1 VSSDVTPRDRADL
14 ADRVAAAV
22 LAVPGVHDLHGGVL
36 GEVATYLPGRRV
48 NGIRLLDGVTQVH
61 LVLAWDAPMALTVDT
76 VRATVAA
83 IVPGTVHLAVEDIA
97 PPGAARNADEPAEL
111 AGAAEAAE
119 LPATDH

>member
-1 VSSDVTPRDRADL
+1 MSSELTAGDAL

-61 LVLAWDAPMALTVDT
+61 LVLEWDAQMAATVDQ
-76 VRATVAA
+76 VRSAVAA
-83 IVPGTVHLAVEDIA
+83 IVPGAVHLAVEDVAGPEQA
-97 PPGAARNADEPAEL
+97 PPTPAI
-111 AGAAEAAE
+111 
-119 LPATDH
+119 P